1 MFGRKNKNAS
11 KKRKKSPSRSKASS
25 ARAPRTV
32 KPKRTAPPRKPKT
45 KPKEPSRLAIW
56 WRELEPERRRRI
68 KIRTGWAV
76 AALVMVLAGT
86 LALRAAD
93 RHIQR
98 QLSAIPTRSFSVEF
112 TERPQWMPDRLANG
126 IARSVVPADA
136 NYFDEHLARKVRRRA
151 QTNPWVAD
159 VRLVRKE
166 WIRRPDEARLIL
178 DVEFRKPV
186 ARLNVAGR
194 YVYLDARGVRLP
206 TEEVPAYEADVR
218 CSDGQVRRF
227 WFTSRYEAPP
237 GVTLRRIHYPEI
249 HGADAPAPPA
259 GVAWGS
265 AAHMDAIGPAA
276 QTSVSGGKDVLDA
289 LRLITLLKDRPWRDE
304 ITVIDVRN
312 HGERISR
319 TEPELRMYASRGEE
333 GVTDIRFGAFPQPGG
348 DYVVSPERKLSYLDS
363 YYQDHGRLAGKR
375 YLDLRHDH
383 LYVSLN

>member
-1 MFGRKNKNAS
+1 MFGRKRKSTS
-11 KKRKKSPSRSKASS
+11 KKRKKPAPRSKASS
-25 ARAPRTV
+25 ARAPRPV
-32 KPKRTAPPRKPKT
+32 KPKRGTPARKPK
-45 KPKEPSRLAIW
+45 PKQPSRLGIW
-56 WRELEPERRRRI
+56 WRDLEPDRRRRI
-68 KIRTGWAV
+68 KVRGGWCV
-76 AALVMVLAGT
+76 AALVMVLAGM

-93 RHIQR
+93 RRIR
-98 QLSAIPTRSFSVEF
+98 GQLTAIPTRSFSVEF

-126 IARSVVPADA
+126 IARSVVPPDA
-136 NYFDEHLARKVRRRA
+136 NYFDEQLARNVRRRA
-151 QTNPWVAD
+151 QANPWVAQ

-166 WIRRPDEARLIL
+166 WIRRPDEARLTL
-178 DVEFRKPV
+178 DVKFRKPV

-194 YVYLDARGVRLP
+194 YVYVDAQGVRLP
-206 TEEVPAYEADVR
+206 TEDVPSYEADIR

-227 WFTSRYEAPP
+227 WFTSRYEAPA

-249 HGADAPAPPA
+249 HGADAPAPPE

-265 AAHMDAIGPAA
+265 ASHMDAIGPAA
-276 QTSVSGGKDVLDA
+276 QASVSGGRDVLDA
-289 LRLITLLKDRPWRDE
+289 LRLIALLKDRPWRDE
-304 ITVIDVRN
+304 ITVVDVRN

-319 TEPELRMYASRGEE
+319 TEPELRMYASRGPE
-333 GVTDIRFGAFPQPGG
+333 GVTDIRFGGFPQPGG